1 MQQEPSETPQQDKQ
15 EEAASGSPQ
24 AAQHAF
30 TDINLAPGD
39 RLQIYALNHAD
50 RTRHICRMVGYLEG
64 ASLLVTTPTHKG
76 ARIDYREN
84 DLVIVQAFSRNSAY
98 AFKCSVERV
107 CRLPFDYMHLSF
119 PERVEGNVIRK
130 ATRVRMQVETRVSAE
145 KAGDAVIA
153 TIENLSS
160 TGALI
165 RSNADLGAKGEA
177 VKLAF
182 RIELHDVTRE
192 IESRAIIL
200 NARREGDANHYGVE
214 FRDLPPDERMI
225 LRSLVYQHIIEH
237 PRSLV

>member
-1 MQQEPSETPQQDKQ
+1 MQQQPSETAAQDARSQ
-15 EEAASGSPQ
+15 PDSAQPV
-24 AAQHAF
+24 QHAF
-30 TDINLAPGD
+30 TDINLVPGD

-50 RTRHICRMVGYLEG
+50 RTRHICRMVGFLEG
-64 ASLLVTTPTHKG
+64 SSLLVTNPTHKG
-76 ARIDYREN
+76 ARIDFRES
-84 DLVIVQAFSRNSAY
+84 DQVIVQAFSRNSAY
-98 AFKCSVERV
+98 AFKCTVERV

-119 PERVEGNVIRK
+119 PQRVEGSVIRK
-130 ATRVRMQVETRVSAE
+130 ATRVRMQIETRVTAE
-145 KAGDAVIA
+145 KAGDPVMA

-165 RSNADLGAKGEA
+165 SSDANLGARGEA

-182 RIELHDVTRE
+182 RIELHDVARE

-200 NARREGDANHYGVE
+200 NARNDDERHQYGVE